1 MHTGTVTSASAS
13 LKSAAPRKKKAPR
26 LVIADDH
33 CMVAEGIERILGDE
47 FELLEIASDGEAL
60 FDAVRRLD
68 PDVVISDISMPG
80 MSGLDVLKRLRSEGS
95 DVPVIFLTMHA
106 EPALAA
112 AAMRA
117 GANGYVLKYAAGKDL
132 VLAVRQVLA
141 GGVYVTPSLGA
152 RYLSSQLQ
160 DIHKLTAK
168 QREVLRMVGRGLRSK
183 QIAADLGLSV
193 RTVEAHKYT
202 MMQILGV
209 HSTLELVRRSEEL
222 GLLF

>member
-1 MHTGTVTSASAS
+1 MHTYSSTAEPDVTV
-13 LKSAAPRKKKAPR
+13 AALPR

-33 CMVAEGIERILGDE
+33 RMVAEGIERLLDDD
-47 FELLEIASDGEAL
+47 FDLLEISADGNAL
-60 FDAVRRLD
+60 IDAVRRHR
-68 PDVVISDISMPG
+68 PDMVIADINMPG
-80 MSGLDVLKRLRSEGS
+80 ANGLDVLKQLRAEGFRT
-95 DVPVIFLTMHA
+95 PFIFLTMHA

-117 GANGYVLKYAAGKDL
+117 GANGYVLKYSAGEDL
-132 VLAVRQVLA
+132 LTAVRQVLL
-141 GGVYVTPSLGA
+141 GGTYVTASLGA
-152 RYLSSQLQ
+152 RYINGQSQEL
-160 DIHKLTAK
+160 HSLTAK
-168 QREVLRMVGRGLRSK
+168 QREVLRLVGRGLRSK
-183 QIAADLGLSV
+183 QIASDLGLSV

>member
-1 MHTGTVTSASAS
+1 MHTDTAAATSPA
-13 LKSAAPRKKKAPR
+13 LKKRKAARV
-26 LVIADDH
+26 VIADDH
-33 CMVAEGIERILGDE
+33 CMVAEGIERLLFEDCEILE
-47 FELLEIASDGEAL
+47 VTADGEAL
-60 FDAVRRLD
+60 LASVRQKK
-68 PDVVISDISMPG
+68 PDLVVSDISMPG
-80 MSGLDVLKRLRSEGS
+80 MSGLDVLKKLRSEGS
-95 DVPVIFLTMHA
+95 QVPFIFLTMHA
-106 EPALAA
+106 EPALAS

-132 VLAVRQVLA
+132 LTAVRQVLA

-152 RYLSSQLQ
+152 RYLSSQIQ
-160 DIHKLTAK
+160 EIHNLTAK
-168 QREVLRMVGRGLRSK
+168 QREVLRLVGRGLRSK

>member
-1 MHTGTVTSASAS
+1 MHTDTVA
-13 LKSAAPRKKKAPR
+13 AAPALKKRKAPR

-33 CMVAEGIERILGDE
+33 CMVAEGIERILIDDYDLVE
-47 FELLEIASDGEAL
+47 VASDGQAL
-60 FDAVRRLD
+60 LDAVRRHE
-68 PDVVISDISMPG
+68 PDIVISDVSMPG
-80 MSGLDVLKRLRSEGS
+80 LSGIDVLKQLRAEGS
-95 DVPVIFLTMHA
+95 RVLFVFLTMHA

-112 AAMRA
+112 AGMRA

-132 VLAVRQVLA
+132 LIALRQVME
-141 GGVYVTPSLGA
+141 GGVYVTPSLCA

-160 DIHKLTAK
+160 EIHNLTAK
-168 QREVLRMVGRGLRSK
+168 QREVLRLVGRGLRSK

>member
-1 MHTGTVTSASAS
+1 MYTHSSTAESSVGV
-13 LKSAAPRKKKAPR
+13 AALPR

-33 CMVAEGIERILGDE
+33 RMVAEGIERLLDDD
-47 FELLEIASDGEAL
+47 FDLLEISSDGNAL
-60 FDAVRRLD
+60 IDAVRRHR
-68 PDVVISDISMPG
+68 PDMVIADINMPG
-80 MSGLDVLKRLRSEGS
+80 TNGLDVLKQLRAEGFRT
-95 DVPVIFLTMHA
+95 PFIFLTMHA

-117 GANGYVLKYAAGKDL
+117 GANGYVLKYSAGEDL
-132 VLAVRQVLA
+132 LTAVRQVLL
-141 GGVYVTPSLGA
+141 GGTYVTPSLGA
-152 RYLSSQLQ
+152 RYISGQLQ
-160 DIHKLTAK
+160 ELHSLTAK
-168 QREVLRMVGRGLRSK
+168 QREVLRLVGRGLRSK
-183 QIAADLGLSV
+183 QIASDLGLSV

>member
-1 MHTGTVTSASAS
+1 MHTDTVAAASPA
-13 LKSAAPRKKKAPR
+13 LKKRKAPR
-26 LVIADDH
+26 VVIADDH
-33 CMVAEGIERILGDE
+33 CMVAEGIERILFEDCEVLEVAADGDA
-47 FELLEIASDGEAL
+47 LLA
-60 FDAVRRLD
+60 AVRRLE
-68 PDVVISDISMPG
+68 PDLVVSDISMPA
-80 MSGLDVLKRLRSEGS
+80 MSGLDVLKQLRSEGS
-95 DVPVIFLTMHA
+95 RVPFIFLTMHA

-132 VLAVRQVLA
+132 LTAVHQVLD

-160 DIHKLTAK
+160 EIHNLTAK
-168 QREVLRMVGRGLRSK
+168 QREVLRLVGRGLRSK

>member
-1 MHTGTVTSASAS
+1 MHTDTVAVAPTS
-13 LKSAAPRKKKAPR
+13 LKKSKVPR
-26 LVIADDH
+26 LIIADDH
-33 CMVAEGIERILGDE
+33 CMVAEGIERLLVDD
-47 FELLEIASDGEAL
+47 FDLLEVASDGDAL
-60 FDAVRRLD
+60 LAAVRRER

-80 MSGLDVLKRLRSEGS
+80 MSGLDVLKQLRSEGS
-95 DVPVIFLTMHA
+95 RVPFIFLTMHA

-132 VLAVRQVLA
+132 VAAVRQVLS

-160 DIHKLTAK
+160 EIHNLTVK
-168 QREVLRMVGRGLRSK
+168 QREVLRLVGRGLRSK

>member
-1 MHTGTVTSASAS
+1 M
-13 LKSAAPRKKKAPR
+13 
-26 LVIADDH
+26 IADDH
-33 CMVAEGIERILGDE
+33 GMVAEGIERILIDD
-47 FELLEIASDGEAL
+47 FDLLEVAGDGDAL
-60 FDAVRRLD
+60 LNMVRTLQ
-68 PDVVISDISMPG
+68 PDLVVSDISMPG
-80 MSGLDVLKRLRSEGS
+80 RSGLDVLKELRAEGS
-95 DVPVIFLTMHA
+95 RVPFIFLTMHA

-117 GANGYVLKYAAGKDL
+117 GCNGYVLKYAAGKDL
-132 VLAVRQVLA
+132 ITAVRQVLA

-152 RYLSSQLQ
+152 RYLGTQLQ
-160 DIHKLTAK
+160 EIHNLTAK
-168 QREVLRMVGRGLRSK
+168 QREVLRLVGRGLRSK
-183 QIAADLGLSV
+183 QIASELGLSV

>member
-1 MHTGTVTSASAS
+1 MHTHSASVARPA
-13 LKSAAPRKKKAPR
+13 LKKSRAPRI
-26 LVIADDH
+26 VIADDH
-33 CMVAEGIERILGDE
+33 CMVAEGIERLLVDD
-47 FELLEIASDGEAL
+47 FELLEVAGDGEAL
-60 FDAVRRLD
+60 LSAVRRLS
-68 PDVVISDISMPG
+68 PDVVISDISMPRKN
-80 MSGLDVLKRLRSEGS
+80 GLDVLKQLRAEGS
-95 DVPVIFLTMHA
+95 KVPFIFLTMHA

-112 AAMRA
+112 AVMRA

-132 VLAVRQVLA
+132 VAAVRQVL
-141 GGVYVTPSLGA
+141 GGGIYVTPSLGA

-160 DIHKLTAK
+160 EIHNLTAK
-168 QREVLRMVGRGLRSK
+168 QREVLRLVGRGLRSK

>member
-1 MHTGTVTSASAS
+1 MHTNTATVATTA
-13 LKSAAPRKKKAPR
+13 LKESRVPR

-33 CMVAEGIERILGDE
+33 CMVAEGIERILVED
-47 FELLEIASDGEAL
+47 FELLAVAGDGDAL
-60 FDAVRRLD
+60 LTAVRTLQ
-68 PDVVISDISMPG
+68 PDLVISDISMPG
-80 MSGLDVLKRLRSEGS
+80 QSGLDVLKELRAEGS
-95 DVPVIFLTMHA
+95 RIPFIFLTMHA

-132 VLAVRQVLA
+132 VTAVRQVLA

-152 RYLSSQLQ
+152 RYLGSQLQ
-160 DIHKLTAK
+160 EIHNLTTK
-168 QREVLRMVGRGLRSK
+168 QREVLRLVGRGLRSK
-183 QIAADLGLSV
+183 QIAAQLGLSV

>member
-1 MHTGTVTSASAS
+1 MHTDTAAAASPA
-13 LKSAAPRKKKAPR
+13 LKKRKAARV
-26 LVIADDH
+26 VIADDH
-33 CMVAEGIERILGDE
+33 CMVAEGIERILYEDCE
-47 FELLEIASDGEAL
+47 ILEVTADGEAL
-60 FDAVRRLD
+60 LASVRAQK
-68 PDVVISDISMPG
+68 PDLVVSDISMPG
-80 MSGLDVLKRLRSEGS
+80 MSGLDVLKKLRAEGS
-95 DVPVIFLTMHA
+95 HVPFIFLTMHA
-106 EPALAA
+106 EPALAS

-132 VLAVRQVLA
+132 LTAVRQVLA

-152 RYLSSQLQ
+152 RYLSSQIQ
-160 DIHKLTAK
+160 EIHNLTAK
-168 QREVLRMVGRGLRSK
+168 QREVLRLVGRGLRSK

>member
-1 MHTGTVTSASAS
+1 MHTDTAAAASPA
-13 LKSAAPRKKKAPR
+13 LKKRKAARV
-26 LVIADDH
+26 VIADDH
-33 CMVAEGIERILGDE
+33 CMVAEGIERILIEECEILEVAADGDA
-47 FELLEIASDGEAL
+47 LLA
-60 FDAVRRLD
+60 AVRKLQ
-68 PDVVISDISMPG
+68 PDLVVSDISMPG
-80 MSGLDVLKRLRSEGS
+80 MSGLDVLKQLRSEGS
-95 DVPVIFLTMHA
+95 RVPFIFLTMHA

-132 VLAVRQVLA
+132 LTAVRQVLA

-152 RYLSSQLQ
+152 RYLSSQIQ
-160 DIHKLTAK
+160 EIHNLTAK
-168 QREVLRMVGRGLRSK
+168 QREVLRLVGRGLRSK

>member
-1 MHTGTVTSASAS
+1 MHTHSSTAESGINV
-13 LKSAAPRKKKAPR
+13 AALPR

-33 CMVAEGIERILGDE
+33 RMVAEGIERLLDE
-47 FELLEIASDGEAL
+47 DFDLLEISADGNAL
-60 FDAVRRLD
+60 IDAVRRHR
-68 PDVVISDISMPG
+68 PDMVIADINMPG
-80 MSGLDVLKRLRSEGS
+80 ANGLDVLKQLRAEGFRT
-95 DVPVIFLTMHA
+95 PFIFLTMHA

-117 GANGYVLKYAAGKDL
+117 GANGYVLKYSAGEDL
-132 VLAVRQVLA
+132 LTAVRQVLH
-141 GGVYVTPSLGA
+141 GGTYVTPSLGA
-152 RYLSSQLQ
+152 RYISGQLQ
-160 DIHKLTAK
+160 ELHSLTAK
-168 QREVLRMVGRGLRSK
+168 QREVLRLVGRGLRSK
-183 QIAADLGLSV
+183 QIASDLGLSV

>member
-1 MHTGTVTSASAS
+1 
-13 LKSAAPRKKKAPR
+13 
-26 LVIADDH
+26 
-33 CMVAEGIERILGDE
+33 
-47 FELLEIASDGEAL
+47 
-60 FDAVRRLD
+60 
-68 PDVVISDISMPG
+68 MPG
-80 MSGLDVLKRLRSEGS
+80 MSGLDVLKQLRSEGS
-95 DVPVIFLTMHA
+95 RVPFIFLTMHA

-132 VLAVRQVLA
+132 VTAVRQVLA

-160 DIHKLTAK
+160 EIHNLTAK
-168 QREVLRMVGRGLRSK
+168 QREVLRLVGRGLRSK